1 MRQSRFGNG
10 LGYVCATKE
19 SATGAINPPNN
30 KCYYLN
36 PFPHLP
42 RCPFLF
48 YLFRC
53 CFSRSFAFISFFLA
67 YFYPAIERDVF
78 SPRVR
83 EAKLFLVWVLS
94 ELRPLWRLYL
104 IRGQIHLLFSLAN
117 KLRGT
122 RTIYYCKPTPSIT
135 TNVYYELYL
144 MVDICLRTH
153 STQLHSLAHNN
164 YGIIN

>member
-1 MRQSRFGNG
+1 MLLFKSVSTPTPLPISF
-10 LGYVCATKE
+10 LSFSVLFL
-19 SATGAINPPNN
+19 AIL
-30 KCYYLN
+30 CVY
-36 PFPHLP
+36 
-42 RCPFLF
+42 FLF
-48 YLFRC
+48 SGLLLSGNWKRC
-53 CFSRSFAFISFFLA
+53 FFASRTRSEIIFCVSVKWIATTLAF
-67 YFYPAIERDVF
+67 V
-78 SPRVR
+78 
-83 EAKLFLVWVLS
+83 
-94 ELRPLWRLYL
+94 L